1 MGEPR
6 KAERS
11 SPRIA
16 QRSRSQLG
24 FFWVWEEGGGRAG
37 YGVGQLGVQEFR
49 FGESLMVQKF
59 GDSVTASLSL
69 RAKSSKSRLD
79 LGFRL

>member
-1 MGEPR
+1 M
-6 KAERS
+6 
-11 SPRIA
+11 
-16 QRSRSQLG
+16 
-24 FFWVWEEGGGRAG
+24 WEEGGGRAG

-49 FGESLMVQKF
+49 FGESLMAQKF